1 MFAFFAA
8 LLLLGHLAM
17 SARTS
22 SSAVAAEGV
31 DLDVSRHHGG
41 DLFRD
46 CAGCGPDAWQAPGG
60 DNDECR
66 CQCAPSHHT
75 YREDIRTCVRDLG
88 ECRLGAFVRPGAP
101 MEQIPLVFLPL
112 AGQIVHPGA
121 HLSLTGMAPIDPL
134 WCRVN
139 RTQYL
144 SSDGWI
150 ESRGSLSSSPAGVQ
164 QPFALYQASNLT
176 FLQWLGDEHERR
188 TLQHKLLL
196 LRVRCADKTGA
207 VFEPCIAFRAGW
219 APGIAPVERRTTDFT
234 VVGLCLGVLGLAYV
248 LAVLVYLRVRQGS
261 VKSTFRSYLNEQPGH
276 GPSQDQQHHQQQ
288 QQQYHAYDTPRS
300 TRSELATRDV
310 FFKRSG
316 NLQQQQHGASTS
328 SVDAPQQVAQLQHLE
343 SRSSVRRAALQ
354 MNLGPELLEP
364 EMLAC
369 PPPPAQEFL
378 TKVREMVAAAR
389 ARLRNFRFRPTL
401 VDIPEDDYTNM
412 QHHQHHQLQH
422 GPHQFAQSC
431 GHSPAGVCNGT
442 CASAVRH
449 NPLLGVDRFFE
460 VNESFQDSP
469 LEALAHVSPYPPRPP
484 ERRRKRACGKE
495 APQARF
501 DLFRKDLYEKLQKLQ
516 EGRPQPS
523 GLRCEPDGNSD
534 SPSYENVLPAPLPK
548 RSQQDAPPRPPPRVC
563 SSPVDQTSRQDD
575 LDGDDV
581 SSTSI
586 ELDSLYSPW
595 DSLNSRNLS
604 KLSVPPDQTLLEAL
618 DEPIIFETIH
628 EPRPTYIVNSGG
640 RLSPE
645 MIMSMSGHFKRPR
658 SGLYMSVESLQNCIK
673 TSQRFAPCRRGF
685 DAMDALRRV
694 TAGDM
699 EFMHVCRGHLRRR
712 DSIGCSSVASD
723 SLVPSPSDSEYD
735 PDYSD
740 PSPRTEARVAA
751 ARRARRR
758 LRSRAE
764 RNGKHGQPLPPP
776 PDVTIIEVG
785 DAAGDILNGK
795 GNFVTLIELDTSES
809 SN

>member
-1 MFAFFAA
+1 
-8 LLLLGHLAM
+8 
-17 SARTS
+17 
-22 SSAVAAEGV
+22 
-31 DLDVSRHHGG
+31 
-41 DLFRD
+41 
-46 CAGCGPDAWQAPGG
+46 
-60 DNDECR
+60 
-66 CQCAPSHHT
+66 
-75 YREDIRTCVRDLG
+75 
-88 ECRLGAFVRPGAP
+88 
-101 MEQIPLVFLPL
+101 
-112 AGQIVHPGA
+112 
-121 HLSLTGMAPIDPL
+121 MAPIDPL

-144 SSDGWI
+144 SSDGWV
-150 ESRGSLSSSPAGVQ
+150 ESRGPSSSSPAGVQ
-164 QPFALYQASNLT
+164 QPFALYQASNRT

-261 VKSTFRSYLNEQPGH
+261 VKSTFRSYLNEQPANG
-276 GPSQDQQHHQQQ
+276 
-288 QQQYHAYDTPRS
+288 QYHAYDTPRS
-300 TRSELATRDV
+300 SGSDSSTRDV
-310 FFKRSG
+310 FFKRSAS
-316 NLQQQQHGASTS
+316 LQQLQKQQQQQHGAATS
-328 SVDAPQQVAQLQHLE
+328 SGDAQQQAAHLQHLE

-412 QHHQHHQLQH
+412 QHHQHHQHHHHQQLQH
-422 GPHQFAQSC
+422 GHHQFAKNSDC
-431 GHSPAGVCNGT
+431 GHNPAGICNGA
-442 CASAVRH
+442 CSSAVRH

-460 VNESFQDSP
+460 VNESYQDSP

-484 ERRRKRACGKE
+484 ERRRKKACGKE

-516 EGRPQPS
+516 EGRSQPS
-523 GLRCEPDGNSD
+523 GIRCEPDGNSD

-548 RSQQDAPPRPPPRVC
+548 RSQQEAPPRPPPRLS
-563 SSPVDQTSRQDD
+563 SSPVEQSPRPED
-575 LDGDDV
+575 LEGDDV

-618 DEPIIFETIH
+618 DEPIIFDSLH
-628 EPRPTYIVNSGG
+628 EPRPTYIVNSG
-640 RLSPE
+640 RLSQE
-645 MIMSMSGHFKRPR
+645 TIVSMSGSFKPPR
-658 SGLYMSVESLQNCIK
+658 AGLYMSVESLQNCIK
-673 TSQRFAPCRRGF
+673 TGPRFGPCKRGF

-740 PSPRTEARVAA
+740 PSPRTDARVTAS
-751 ARRARRR
+751 RRARRR

-764 RNGKHGQPLPPP
+764 RNGKHSQPFPSP

>member
-1 MFAFFAA
+1 M
-8 LLLLGHLAM
+8 
-17 SARTS
+17 
-22 SSAVAAEGV
+22 VA
-31 DLDVSRHHGG
+31 
-41 DLFRD
+41 
-46 CAGCGPDAWQAPGG
+46 
-60 DNDECR
+60 
-66 CQCAPSHHT
+66 
-75 YREDIRTCVRDLG
+75 
-88 ECRLGAFVRPGAP
+88 
-101 MEQIPLVFLPL
+101 
-112 AGQIVHPGA
+112 
-121 HLSLTGMAPIDPL
+121 GMAPIDPL

-144 SSDGWI
+144 SPDGWI
-150 ESRGSLSSSPAGVQ
+150 ESRGPPSSSTGAQ
-164 QPFALYQASNLT
+164 QPFALYQASNRT

-196 LRVRCADKTGA
+196 LRVRCADKNGA

-248 LAVLVYLRVRQGS
+248 LAVLIYLRVRQGR
-261 VKSTFRSYLNEQPGH
+261 VKSTFRSYLDEQP
-276 GPSQDQQHHQQQ
+276 
-288 QQQYHAYDTPRS
+288 A
-300 TRSELATRDV
+300 
-310 FFKRSG
+310 
-316 NLQQQQHGASTS
+316 NGA
-328 SVDAPQQVAQLQHLE
+328 AQLQHIE

-401 VDIPEDDYTNM
+401 VDIPEDDYSNM
-412 QHHQHHQLQH
+412 QHHHHHHQQQQQLQH
-422 GPHQFAQSC
+422 NHHQFAKSSEC
-431 GHSPAGVCNGT
+431 GHSPAGVCNGA

-449 NPLLGVDRFFE
+449 NPLLGADCHRFFE

-469 LEALAHVSPYPPRPP
+469 LEALAHISPYPPRPP
-484 ERRRKRACGKE
+484 ERRRKKAFGKE
-495 APQARF
+495 APQGRF
-501 DLFRKDLYEKLQKLQ
+501 DLFR
-516 EGRPQPS
+516 PA
-523 GLRCEPDGNSD
+523 
-534 SPSYENVLPAPLPK
+534 YENVLPAPLPK
-548 RSQQDAPPRPPPRVC
+548 RSNQEAPPRPPPRLC
-563 SSPVDQTSRQDD
+563 SSPVDLSRPDD
-575 LDGDDV
+575 LEGDNV

-618 DEPIIFETIH
+618 DEPIIFDSLQGT
-628 EPRPTYIVNSGG
+628 RPTYIVNSG

-645 MIMSMSGHFKRPR
+645 MIVSMSGSFKPPR
-658 SGLYMSVESLQNCIK
+658 AGLYMSVESLQNCIK
-673 TSQRFAPCRRGF
+673 TGPRFAPCRRGF

-694 TAGDM
+694 TAGDI
-699 EFMHVCRGHLRRR
+699 EFMHVCRGQLRRR
-712 DSIGCSSVASD
+712 DSVGCSSVASD

-740 PSPRTEARVAA
+740 PSPRTDARVAA

-764 RNGKHGQPLPPP
+764 RSGKHAQSLPPP

>member
-1 MFAFFAA
+1 MCLTEPTFAA
-8 LLLLGHLAM
+8 L
-17 SARTS
+17 
-22 SSAVAAEGV
+22 
-31 DLDVSRHHGG
+31 
-41 DLFRD
+41 
-46 CAGCGPDAWQAPGG
+46 Q
-60 DNDECR
+60 
-66 CQCAPSHHT
+66 
-75 YREDIRTCVRDLG
+75 
-88 ECRLGAFVRPGAP
+88 
-101 MEQIPLVFLPL
+101 
-112 AGQIVHPGA
+112 
-121 HLSLTGMAPIDPL
+121 GMAPIDPL

-144 SSDGWI
+144 SPAGWI
-150 ESRGSLSSSPAGVQ
+150 ELRAPPSRSAGAQ
-164 QPFALYQASNLT
+164 QPFALYQASNRT

-196 LRVRCADKTGA
+196 LRVRCADESGA

-261 VKSTFRSYLNEQPGH
+261 AKSTFRSYLDEQPVN
-276 GPSQDQQHHQQQ
+276 GPGQDHHNHQQQ
-288 QQQYHAYDTPRS
+288 RQEQRQEQQPFHAYDTPRS
-300 TRSELATRDV
+300 SGSESSTRDV
-310 FFKRSG
+310 FFKRSA
-316 NLQQQQHGASTS
+316 NLQQQQQHGSATS
-328 SVDAPQQVAQLQHLE
+328 SGDAVQQAALLQHIE

-378 TKVREMVAAAR
+378 TKVREMVGAAR

-401 VDIPEDDYTNM
+401 VDIPEDDYTNV
-412 QHHQHHQLQH
+412 HHHRHQQLQH
-422 GPHQFAQSC
+422 NHHQFAKTSDC
-431 GHSPAGVCNGT
+431 GHSPAGVCNGA

-449 NPLLGVDRFFE
+449 NPLLGSDCHRFFE

-484 ERRRKRACGKE
+484 ERRRKKACGKE
-495 APQARF
+495 APQGRF
-501 DLFRKDLYEKLQKLQ
+501 DLFRKDLYEKLQRLQ
-516 EGRPQPS
+516 EGRLQPS
-523 GLRCEPDGNSD
+523 GVRCEPDGNSD

-548 RSQQDAPPRPPPRVC
+548 RSHQEAPPRPPPRLC
-563 SSPVDQTSRQDD
+563 SSPAELSRPDD
-575 LDGDDV
+575 LEGDNV

-618 DEPIIFETIH
+618 DEPIIFDSLRGT
-628 EPRPTYIVNSGG
+628 RPTYIVNSG
-640 RLSPE
+640 REISPE
-645 MIMSMSGHFKRPR
+645 RIVSMSGSFKPPR

-673 TSQRFAPCRRGF
+673 TGTRFAPCRRGF

-694 TAGDM
+694 TAGDI
-699 EFMHVCRGHLRRR
+699 EFMHVCRGQLRRR
-712 DSIGCSSVASD
+712 DSVGCSSVASD

-751 ARRARRR
+751 VRRARRR

-764 RNGKHGQPLPPP
+764 RSGKQPLSSP